1 MVLISRLCSNEIE
14 EQIINSALTEVD
26 HLSNLLALWC
36 TGSHMKKKSQAESHR
51 VRAPQ
56 DFPRIIRNYSAVSI
70 VSNNIEDAR

>member
-1 MVLISRLCSNEIE
+1 MVPSSYSCSNEVE

-36 TGSHMKKKSQAESHR
+36 TGSHMKKRQAESHR

-56 DFPRIIRNYSAVSI
+56 DFPRVIRNYSAVSI